1 MEVIQMKQNSYRR
14 YTIRL
19 ANSVDEYIKA
29 ESERRGISPTAF
41 IKFIITDYRIKEG
54 AEHGRG

>member
-1 MEVIQMKQNSYRR
+1 MKQNSYRR

-29 ESERRGISPTAF
+29 ESERRGISPTVF
-41 IKFIITDYRIKEG
+41 IKFIIADYRIKEG

>member
-1 MEVIQMKQNSYRR
+1 MKQNSYRR

-41 IKFIITDYRIKEG
+41 IKFIITDYNNLSEF
-54 AEHGRG
+54 

>member
-1 MEVIQMKQNSYRR
+1 MKQNSYKR

-19 ANSVDEYIKA
+19 ANSADEYIRA

-41 IKFIITDYRIKEG
+41 IKFIITDYRRKEG